1 MTQRFLPSKIL
12 ACNDVLT
19 IQSSRHHK
27 INNCREHSK
36 RVFGTAKD
44 LAEVLLSQTRVRKSS
59 LYDKNKC
66 QSFQHPSPHIE
77 RASLPRTDHIAGFFL
92 RVS

>member
-1 MTQRFLPSKIL
+1 MTERFLPSKIL

-44 LAEVLLSQTRVRKSS
+44 LAEVLLSQTGVSKSNF
-59 LYDKNKC
+59 YDKNKC

-77 RASLPRTDHIAGFFL
+77 KASLPKTGHVAGFIL
-92 RVS
+92 QVS